1 MVSRFPGLHHSAAII
16 LPISLR
22 RAPMTKQRIFLS
34 MVSDEF
40 RSYCELLM
48 KDMES
53 GQADVSTEEKWGM

>member
-1 MVSRFPGLHHSAAII
+1 
-16 LPISLR
+16 
-22 RAPMTKQRIFLS
+22 MTKQRIFLS